1 MTQPT
6 ILNIQMV
13 PAGLEL
19 VISALRRLPH
29 DQVDALV
36 RELHEQY
43 QLELARHQIAAQPD
57 QEEEV

>member
-19 VISALRRLPH
+19 VIAALRRLPH

-43 QLELARHQIAAQPD
+43 QLELARQQIAAQ
-57 QEEEV
+57 EED

>member
-1 MTQPT
+1 MTEPT
-6 ILNIQMV
+6 ILNIRMV

-19 VISALRRLPH
+19 VIAALRRLPH

-43 QLELARHQIAAQPD
+43 QLELARQQIAAQ
-57 QEEEV
+57 EED

>member
-1 MTQPT
+1 MTAEPT
-6 ILNIQMV
+6 ILNIRMV

-19 VISALRRLPH
+19 VIAALRRLPH

-43 QLELARHQIAAQPD
+43 QLELARQQIAAQ
-57 QEEEV
+57 EED